1 MIWESKLLCKRIRL
15 DYKIG
20 NWHEFAKLS
29 PGRSIFL
36 CILVKMTLKIVI
48 KWDFF
53 FKYKLSAFYSMAI
66 CLLLYHATIEQINSF
81 EHWICYLY
89 KCFRC
94 MHVTIG
100 TNSIKFQN
108 SQYILIL
115 CFVKN
120 ISSCCDKNK
129 MIVNLK

>member
-1 MIWESKLLCKRIRL
+1 
-15 DYKIG
+15 
-20 NWHEFAKLS
+20 
-29 PGRSIFL
+29 
-36 CILVKMTLKIVI
+36 MTLKIVI
-48 KWDFF
+48 KWEFF
-53 FKYKLSAFYSMAI
+53 QIQTFSILQYGNM
-66 CLLLYHATIEQINSF
+66 LLLYHATIEQINSF
-81 EHWICYLY
+81 EHWICYLF

-108 SQYILIL
+108 SQYVLIL
-115 CFVKN
+115 CFVQN